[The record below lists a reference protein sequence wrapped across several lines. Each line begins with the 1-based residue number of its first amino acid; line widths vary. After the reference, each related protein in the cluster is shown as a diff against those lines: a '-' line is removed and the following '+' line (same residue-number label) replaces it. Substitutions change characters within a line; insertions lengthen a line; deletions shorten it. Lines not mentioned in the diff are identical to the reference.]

1 MGRAWGVSAEGCGA
15 FDGAVPATRRW
26 SPHRPARPLE
36 RTRLQP
42 DELPA
47 LGQRFCGGVVPGG
60 TRLGALR
67 MHGVCCTCGMTNGA
81 QRMHQLSINL
91 PPELFEFVQKAA
103 ERETRPVSMQIRHY
117 IAEAVRR
124 AGNPASSLEPWPR
137 PSARLRARVSPRRFL
152 QPGALAAGVGPR
164 LGHAR
169 YAL

>member
-47 LGQRFCGGVVPGG
+47 LGQQFCGGVVPGA

-67 MHGVCCTCGMTNGA
+67 MRGVCCTMWHD
-81 QRMHQLSINL
+81 QRSSSECISYRSIYRLN
-91 PPELFEFVQKAA
+91 
-103 ERETRPVSMQIRHY
+103 Y
-117 IAEAVRR
+117 
-124 AGNPASSLEPWPR
+124 SSLCR
-137 PSARLRARVSPRRFL
+137 RLPSGRRGRCRCRFDTTSPRLCGAPAILRRVWSRGQGL
-152 QPGALAAGVGPR
+152 QHVCERGFHPGVSSS
-164 LGHAR
+164 LGH
-169 YAL
+169 